1 LEEKRL
7 DKKRLETEKEIEE
20 GLSRMEEN
28 RHISRKSGVRFRK
41 SEFILYEE

>member
-1 LEEKRL
+1 MEEKSI

-28 RHISRKSGVRFRK
+28 RHSSRKSGVRLRK